1 MAVFVDA
8 PIHRYGRM
16 VMCHMVADTSEE
28 LILMAERIGV
38 GMRWLQHPGADKE
51 HFDVCKSKRALA
63 VAAGAQ
69 EVTSRHVVEV
79 IRRKRADR
87 MTSARPDARMAE

>member
-1 MAVFVDA
+1 
-8 PIHRYGRM
+8 
-16 VMCHMVADTSEE
+16 MCHMVADTSEE
-28 LILMAERIGV
+28 LVLMAERIGV

-69 EVTSRHVVEV
+69 EVTSRRIVEV
-79 IRRKRADR
+79 IRRKRAER
-87 MTSARPDARMAE
+87 LANATPDARRAP